1 MAPVRCRPAST
12 GSMIRPAPNHCS
24 VTCCAIPCCCPGCR
38 CQRPGVLSQQREVIR
53 LLGDT
58 RNKLEQE
65 YVVEVSGEAEEG
77 GLALLAKGIGH
88 RGRIL
93 PKAKV
98 SWQSE
103 NRLRV
108 VVKRARTGEVRM
120 LCEAIGLRVVASKRI
135 RIGRLSMAKLPVGH
149 WRFLGEHERFLT
161 LPPAPVGGARLL
173 ARRAESVL
181 SAGPGQFATTA
192 TLQDRTAMQKLLL
205 LLLIL
210 LSLHTRAAEPVT
222 VWAYQPSPPFA
233 SGQSPGLSETTCSC
247 STSTRPTG
255 SLRIPPDAAAAKATR
270 CPARRQRTGHSF
282 MGHTGVLPNG

>member
-1 MAPVRCRPAST
+1 MTDPVRLAKRVAEQFGCSRREAELYIEGGWVTVDGELVEAPFLKVGPQQRIELQPGATAKEIAPVTLLLHKPAELQIDSDNDGPRRALQASEHWADDPSRT
-12 GSMIRPAPNHCS
+12 EPL
-24 VTCCAIPCCCPGCR
+24 
-38 CQRPGVLSQQREVIR
+38 QRHLLRHTLLLPLDADASGLSVLSQQREVIR

-108 VVKRARTGEVRM
+108 VVKEPAPGEVRM

-149 WRFLGEHERFLT
+149 WRFLGEHERF
-161 LPPAPVGGARLL
+161 
-173 ARRAESVL
+173 
-181 SAGPGQFATTA
+181 
-192 TLQDRTAMQKLLL
+192 
-205 LLLIL
+205 
-210 LSLHTRAAEPVT
+210 
-222 VWAYQPSPPFA
+222 
-233 SGQSPGLSETTCSC
+233 
-247 STSTRPTG
+247 
-255 SLRIPPDAAAAKATR
+255 
-270 CPARRQRTGHSF
+270 
-282 MGHTGVLPNG
+282 

>member
-1 MAPVRCRPAST
+1 MTDPVRLAKRVAEQFGCSRREAELYIEGGWVTVDGELVEAPFLKVGPQQRIELQPGATAKEIAPVTLLLHTPAELPIDSDNDGPRRALQASEHWVDDPSRT
-12 GSMIRPAPNHCS
+12 EPL
-24 VTCCAIPCCCPGCR
+24 
-38 CQRPGVLSQQREVIR
+38 QRHLLRHTLLLPLDADASGLSVLSQQREVIR

-65 YVVEVSGEAEEG
+65 YVVEVSGEAEED

-108 VVKRARTGEVRM
+108 VVKEPAPGEVRM

-149 WRFLGEHERFLT
+149 WRFLGEHERF
-161 LPPAPVGGARLL
+161 
-173 ARRAESVL
+173 
-181 SAGPGQFATTA
+181 
-192 TLQDRTAMQKLLL
+192 
-205 LLLIL
+205 
-210 LSLHTRAAEPVT
+210 
-222 VWAYQPSPPFA
+222 
-233 SGQSPGLSETTCSC
+233 
-247 STSTRPTG
+247 
-255 SLRIPPDAAAAKATR
+255 
-270 CPARRQRTGHSF
+270 
-282 MGHTGVLPNG
+282 